1 MAPQVRCRHIK
12 GFLRWLGVR
21 IPTCL
26 VCTTLIQVR
35 FGMIDKE
42 IAKGSGALGGRPT
55 AERAAEIGHA
65 VISATKRVLGKHG
78 ADFSMDQV
86 AALAGVS
93 KQAIYRRW
101 ESKADLI
108 VDTIDTILAETL
120 IELNYNDDPVV
131 ALREAAWRLF
141 DDGDQVGRYSIQV
154 FLRAEG
160 LFDADLKHR
169 LLEFQKK
176 YLDAY
181 LVHLVAIERN
191 NLLAEGGALY
201 FGEILLD
208 LLDGASSRLATL
220 GTGTEEETRR
230 VFEQRWQEFRKLA
243 IKPAKSSS

>member
-1 MAPQVRCRHIK
+1 MQVH
-12 GFLRWLGVR
+12 
-21 IPTCL
+21 
-26 VCTTLIQVR
+26 

-55 AERAAEIGHA
+55 AERAAEIGRA
-65 VISATKRVLGKHG
+65 VISAAQMVLGKHG

-101 ESKADLI
+101 KSKADLI

-120 IELNYNDDPVV
+120 IELNYNDDPVA
-131 ALREAAWRLF
+131 ALRETAWRLF
-141 DDGDQVGRYSIQV
+141 DGDQAGRYSIQV

-169 LLEFQKK
+169 LIIFQKK
-176 YLDAY
+176 YLEAY
-181 LVHLVAIERN
+181 LVHLVIIEKN
-191 NLLAEGGALY
+191 DLLAKGEALY

-220 GTGTEEETRR
+220 GTGSKEETRKA
-230 VFEQRWQEFRKLA
+230 FELRWQAFCRIA
-243 IKPAKSSS
+243 INPAKCLL